1 MLIDQLPVLADPN
14 GEEEIA
20 IERGTN
26 LYKIKLKNL
35 PTRDVVIDP
44 DLDKDSENPVQ
55 NKVLYQQINAL
66 EEVVNHIPPYMPVAK
81 TAYMTKEVGRDAEGK
96 LYTEPITQAEV
107 ERAVNDWLA
116 THTFSGVVFT
126 VHGKNLTLTST
137 D

>member
-20 IERGTN
+20 IERGTS

-55 NKVLYQQINAL
+55 NKVLYRHIDAL
-66 EEVVNHIPPYMPVAK
+66 EEVVNRIPPYMPVQKDDA
-81 TAYMTKEVGRDAEGK
+81 MVNPVGRDNEGK
-96 LYTEPITQAEV
+96 LFVAPVPQNQV
-107 ERAVNDWLA
+107 ERAVSDWLA
-116 THTFSGVVFT
+116 THTLTGIVFT
-126 VHGKNLTLTST
+126 VNGKNLTLTPM

>member
-1 MLIDQLPVLADPN
+1 MLIDQLPVLADPT
-14 GEEEIA
+14 GDDEIP

-35 PTRDVVIDP
+35 PTCDVVIDP

-55 NKVLYQQINAL
+55 NKVLYRRIDAI
-66 EEVVNHIPPYMPVAK
+66 EEVLNRIPPYMPVDK

-96 LYTEPITQAEV
+96 LYTEPIAQAEV
-107 ERAVNDWLA
+107 ERAVNEWLA
-116 THTFSGVVFT
+116 THTISGVVFT
-126 VHGKNLTLTST
+126 VHGKNLTLTPM